1 MRDWAAHLLGSRTG
15 RTSAH
20 GIAVSP
26 SSACPA
32 SRRSGRGWAAGGDG
46 LWPGAAG
53 LGTVRL
59 PGLLTAEADELIA
72 GQYCGR
78 PQLRPV
84 FDAVLAALPA
94 VSLATVQARKTM
106 VSLVTPRRTFAVI
119 QASAKRRVDLGLWP
133 EHERP
138 GGRLLAARVS
148 AQPPCGSP

>member
-1 MRDWAAHLLGSRTG
+1 
-15 RTSAH
+15 
-20 GIAVSP
+20 
-26 SSACPA
+26 
-32 SRRSGRGWAAGGDG
+32 
-46 LWPGAAG
+46 
-53 LGTVRL
+53 
-59 PGLLTAEADELIA
+59 
-72 GQYCGR
+72 
-78 PQLRPV
+78 
-84 FDAVLAALPA
+84 VLAALPA